1 MNSRRITTIL
11 FLAFLFFQPSN
22 TFAQSLIGK
31 WKRTSVIVVNKE
43 GKSTEVQAAVEK
55 NIPCSAGIRYEFT
68 PGGMQKTII
77 PADCQKTMSAMANL
91 FADTPYKLNGN
102 KITIKTVDEKLVPDA
117 MYTYQIKGDAMIWN
131 FDYNQNSRTPNPT
144 KAISM
149 TITYKKQ

>member
-1 MNSRRITTIL
+1 MYIRQTSAIL

-22 TFAQSLIGK
+22 AFAQSLIGK

-43 GKSTEVQAAVEK
+43 GRSTELQAMVEK
-55 NIPCSAGIRYEFT
+55 NLPCSAGIRYEFT
-68 PGGMQKTII
+68 SNGMQKTII

-91 FADTPYKLNGN
+91 FADTPYKLSGN

-117 MYTYQIKGDAMIWN
+117 VYTYQIKGDAMTWN
-131 FDYNQNSRTPNPT
+131 FDYNQNSSTPNPT
-144 KAISM
+144 KARSM